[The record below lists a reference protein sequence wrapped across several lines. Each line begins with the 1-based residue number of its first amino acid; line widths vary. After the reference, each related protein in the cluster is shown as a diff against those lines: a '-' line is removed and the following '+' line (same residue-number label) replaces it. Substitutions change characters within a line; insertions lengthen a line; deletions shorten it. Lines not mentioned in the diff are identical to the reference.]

1 MQNIPG
7 KESYRLTSPFVK
19 NKTTVSDNLDP
30 EKKKKKEISFHHE
43 HMKVNPNYKM
53 LQTK

>member
-7 KESYRLTSPFVK
+7 KESYRLTSPFIT

-30 EKKKKKEISFHHE
+30 EKKKSVYNHE
-43 HMKVNPNYKM
+43 YMKVNSNYKM